1 MDPDRLLRSVG
12 LDSAIFRHADGF
24 IQSSQFARLLEECA
38 HTTGD
43 DCFGLHLGERF
54 NPKNIGPLIYV
65 VLNSPTIAAGFENA
79 ARYMK
84 ILNEAAR
91 VSLRVDGD
99 HAYLEH
105 ALADMGIP
113 STRQNEEY
121 GMTVSLN
128 AIRLIA
134 GSDWSPQE
142 VRFAHEL
149 PNQTAEHLRIFR
161 APAVFGCETNALVTP
176 REFVD
181 RQVPAADQRLYR
193 ILKRYIDQHSVR
205 DAPRRQFPR
214 INSKGHRRGAE
225 RSGSKTSASGG
236 QISSRHAHLT
246 KTIEGIWSRIQ
257 EGSRRHAPQTC
268 IEISYGSQTHAY
280 RSCISARLLRCQRVQ
295 PGFSALDPLNPHGI
309 PTQKR
314 GLSSIACSLVTAR
327 EPLWRGS
334 FPVLSRRAVFER
346 AARRSS
352 AKKPHSILA
361 AFSKM

>member
-1 MDPDRLLRSVG
+1 MGAEEPNRVRKLTPMISIAATTGLLETLGAAGVDPDRLLRSVG

-38 HTTGD
+38 FATGD

-65 VLNSPTIAAGFENA
+65 VLNAPTIAAGFENA

-84 ILNEAAR
+84 IHNEALR

-149 PNQTAEHLRIFR
+149 QNQTSEHLRIFR

-181 RQVPAADQRLYR
+181 RQVPAADQRLYP
-193 ILKRYIDQHSVR
+193 ILKRYIDRILSEMPREDSFLASIRKAIAEELR
-205 DAPRRQFPR
+205 DREPKLARVAARLALGTRTLQRRLKEYGVEF
-214 INSKGHRRGAE
+214 
-225 RSGSKTSASGG
+225 
-236 QISSRHAHLT
+236 
-246 KTIEGIWSRIQ
+246 KTIADDT
-257 EGSRRHAPQTC
+257 RRRLALKYLTDREHTLTEVAFLLGY
-268 IEISYGSQTHAY
+268 SDVSAFNRAFRRWTHSTPTAY
-280 RSCISARLLRCQRVQ
+280 RRKNA
-295 PGFSALDPLNPHGI
+295 G
-309 PTQKR
+309 
-314 GLSSIACSLVTAR
+314 
-327 EPLWRGS
+327 
-334 FPVLSRRAVFER
+334 
-346 AARRSS
+346 
-352 AKKPHSILA
+352 
-361 AFSKM
+361 